1 MSVSVRL
8 KCDPQREIAYGD
20 IDVAYMGVGSSLQHP
35 ARIIY
40 IYNGTNTILQFSYD
54 GLDDHFVL
62 PTQGLK
68 TLDIASNRSTEM
80 GIFLPAGE
88 RLYVKQAAG
97 APTSGSVYFTV
108 YYSEE

>member
-8 KCDPQREIAYGD
+8 KCDLQRAISYAD
-20 IDVAYMGVGSSLQHP
+20 IDVAYMGVGSSLQYP

-40 IYNGTNTILQFSYD
+40 IFNNTNTMIQFSYD
-54 GLDDHFVL
+54 GINDNFVL
-62 PTQGLK
+62 PSQGLK
-68 TLDIASNRSTEM
+68 TLDIATNRSTEM
-80 GIFLPAGE
+80 GIFLPAGD
-88 RLYVKQAAG
+88 RLYVKQIAG

>member
-8 KCDPQREIAYGD
+8 KCDPQRVIAYTD

-40 IYNGTNTILQFSYD
+40 IYNATNTLIQFSYD
-54 GLDDHFVL
+54 GVNDNFVL
-62 PTQGLK
+62 PSQGLK
-68 TLDIASNRSTEM
+68 TLDIATNRSTEM
-80 GIFLPAGE
+80 GIFLPAGD
-88 RLYVKQAAG
+88 RLYVKQVAG
-97 APTSGSVYFTV
+97 APTTGSVYFTV